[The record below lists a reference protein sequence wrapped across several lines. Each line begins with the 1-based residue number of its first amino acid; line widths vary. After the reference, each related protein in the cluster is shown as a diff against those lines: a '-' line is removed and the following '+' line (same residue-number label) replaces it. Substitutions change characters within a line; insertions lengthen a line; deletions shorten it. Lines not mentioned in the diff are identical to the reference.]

1 MKFYQRRAVAL
12 VVLILAILGSS
23 AYGISRKPAP
33 LPEVQ
38 QYQWICD
45 EAGLLSKETRSV
57 IESYNTAWNEKYYA
71 VIAVAAVEDLSGWS
85 EADYAAQ
92 LGKNWGLGDNDM
104 LLLLAKGE
112 DYYVSL
118 GDGLVY
124 TMTDTQQT
132 KLRTAIEPD
141 YYGGDWDAA
150 VVSFMRQADVIYAQ
164 ILGR

>member
-12 VVLILAILGSS
+12 VVLILTILGSS

-38 QYQWICD
+38 QYQWISD
-45 EAGLLSKETRSV
+45 EAGLLSQETRSV
-57 IESYNTAWNEKYYA
+57 IESYNEAWNEKYYA
-71 VIAVAAVEDLSGWS
+71 VVAVAAVEDISGRS
-85 EADYAAQ
+85 PEEFAKE
-92 LGKNWGLGDNDM
+92 LGKAWGLGDHDM

-118 GDGLVY
+118 GNGL

-132 KLRTAIEPD
+132 KLKTAIEPD